1 MTIDR
6 DMLRLLESFA
16 NRPVLLIGEA
26 ILDDY
31 VEGATGRICREAP
44 VPVVNVRHR
53 RYAPGGAANTA
64 ANLQALGA
72 RVSFLSVAG
81 ADADGRLLRGALR
94 DQGLSTRYLLT
105 HPLRQT
111 LAKRRVVADGQL
123 LVRFDEG
130 DTHTVD
136 PETETALARI
146 LTRLY
151 CRSEVVVVSDYGLGL
166 MTPGLI
172 DLIQKLQQRWPRT
185 LVIDSKRLTLYQKV
199 GASAVKPN
207 YEEVRGLVALPDL
220 QSRAEQIQAAAESI
234 LQVTG
239 AQIAAVTLDTE
250 GAIIL
255 ERGRPTY
262 RTYGRPVSAARA
274 AGAGDSFVA
283 GLALALGGGAATTMA
298 AEIASAASVV
308 AIGRD
313 GTARCPV
320 SELME
325 FFSPQDKYLGHR
337 ARLAARAELYRH
349 QGRRIVFTNGCFDIL
364 HRGHVTYLSRAKAL
378 GDVLFVGIN
387 SDESVRRL
395 KGIDRPINA
404 LEDRVGVLSA
414 LSCVD
419 HIVSFDDDTAS
430 ELIECIRP
438 DVFAKGGDYVGKELP
453 EAPLVEK
460 LGGRVVLLPYLD
472 ASSTTRTIDRIR
484 RPRSPADSAPVHRN
498 L

>member
-16 NRPVLLIGEA
+16 DRPALLIGEA

-31 VEGATGRICREAP
+31 VEGDTGRICREAP
-44 VPVVNVRHR
+44 VPVVNVRKR

-64 ANLQALGA
+64 ANLRALGA
-72 RVSFLSVAG
+72 RVSFLSVSG
-81 ADADGRLLRGALR
+81 ADADGRRLRTVLR
-94 DQGLSTRYLLT
+94 DQGVSTRYLLA
-105 HPLRQT
+105 HPLRKT

-130 DTHTVD
+130 DSHPVD
-136 PETETALARI
+136 EETEAALARA

-151 CRSEVVVVSDYGLGL
+151 CRCDVVVVSDYGLGL

-172 DLIQKLQQRWPRT
+172 DLLQKLQARWPRV
-185 LVIDSKRLTLYQKV
+185 LVIDSKRLALYRGV
-199 GASAVKPN
+199 GATAVKPN
-207 YEEVRGLVALPDL
+207 YEEVRSLVALPDL
-220 QSRAEQIQAAAESI
+220 QLRADQIQAAADSI
-234 LQVTG
+234 LDVSR
-239 AQIAAVTLDTE
+239 AQIAAVTLDAE

-262 RTYGRPVSAARA
+262 RTYGRPVPAARA

-283 GLALALGGGAATTMA
+283 GLALALGGGASTTMA

-320 SELME
+320 SELTE

-337 ARLAARAELYRH
+337 ARLRARAELYRH

-387 SDESVRRL
+387 GDESVRRL
-395 KGIDRPINA
+395 KGAERPINT
-404 LEDRVGVLSA
+404 LDDRVGVLSA

-419 HIVSFDDDTAS
+419 HIVPFDDDTAAD
-430 ELIECIRP
+430 LIECIRP
-438 DVFAKGGDYVGKELP
+438 HVFAKGGDYVDKELP
-453 EAPLVEK
+453 EAPLVEH

-472 ASSTTRTIDRIR
+472 ASSTTKTIDRIR
-484 RPRSPADSAPVHRN
+484 RPRSASEPAPAPGN